1 MIKIRGGAIKL
12 KIQQQHQLDKDSSGV
27 MTLSIQWEVA
37 FLCLLPTMINALLQ
51 YSFHGYE
58 SVYLK
63 IAFSSVGVHNM
74 HALNATCIQSLYFN
88 PSEGRMP
95 LALMILL
102 GGKIQI
108 IFVVYLVGSLT
119 VNGISIGCACVS
131 VSFMLCF
138 LNSDQH
144 NNLWWIVLA
153 QC

>member
-1 MIKIRGGAIKL
+1 
-12 KIQQQHQLDKDSSGV
+12 
-27 MTLSIQWEVA
+27 
-37 FLCLLPTMINALLQ
+37 MINALLQ

-131 VSFMLCF
+131 LSFMLCF

-144 NNLWWIVLA
+144 DNFHVSWNMVDSTCTMLAKSYSVLGNIV
-153 QC
+153 